1 MQAKLVQSYFDFN
14 SEKSKNT
21 ANRPE
26 NVFFELSNSSVF
38 NKTMGI
44 LRVDVRLVTDD
55 KNHGN
60 YYLDQVLFQKMYSS
74 KIYLQIL
81 KSRNC

>member
-1 MQAKLVQSYFDFN
+1 MKSYFDLN

-26 NVFFELSNSSVF
+26 NFFFELSNSSVF

-44 LRVDVRLVTDD
+44 LRVDVR
-55 KNHGN
+55 
-60 YYLDQVLFQKMYSS
+60 QMI
-74 KIYLQIL
+74 KIMAITI
-81 KSRNC
+81 